1 MFLNQP
7 QLPMFYTWND
17 IQRKSEDITLKTIDF
32 NKAIVDQ
39 TITYF
44 NDVTGKHFATY
55 TEKAL
60 NFNSNMAEDAKKII
74 KSESKK
80 SKA

>member
-7 QLPMFYTWND
+7 QFPSFYTWND
-17 IQRKSEDITLKTIDF
+17 I
-32 NKAIVDQ
+32 
-39 TITYF
+39 
-44 NDVTGKHFATY
+44 TGKHFATY
-55 TEKAL
+55 TEKAVNL
-60 NFNSNMAEDAKKII
+60 NNNVAEDAKKII